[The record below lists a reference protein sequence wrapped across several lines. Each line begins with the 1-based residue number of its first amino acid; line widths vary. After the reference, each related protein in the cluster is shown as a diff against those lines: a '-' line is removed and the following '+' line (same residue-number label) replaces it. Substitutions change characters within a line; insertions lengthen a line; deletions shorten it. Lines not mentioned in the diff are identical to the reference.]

1 MAAKNVLVVDDD
13 PEIHELLAVALASG
27 KCLIEHADDGLEA
40 LLHLESK
47 PYDLVITD
55 IRMPGLNG
63 LDLLRRIHDT
73 RPRTKVL
80 VMTAES
86 TPHSIIGALR
96 DQAFGYF
103 SKPFSLDEVARI
115 VADALDAPPTHGD
128 IEVLSARPEWI
139 TLRLRCKL
147 EIADRLMQFLK
158 EMEAGLSGSEQ
169 EAVGTAF
176 RELLMNAIEN
186 GGKSDPSKTVLVD
199 YVRTSR
205 AMIYKISDPGEGFS
219 FDELKHAA
227 VSNQP
232 EAPFQHAEIREQLG
246 IRPGGFGI
254 LLTRHHA
261 DELIY
266 NQKGNEVLLVKYL
279 TTAS

>member
-1 MAAKNVLVVDDD
+1 MAKNVLVVDDD

-27 KCLIEHADDGLEA
+27 KRLIEHADDGLEA

-86 TPHSIIGALR
+86 TPQSIIGALR

-176 RELLMNAIEN
+176 RELLMNAIEH